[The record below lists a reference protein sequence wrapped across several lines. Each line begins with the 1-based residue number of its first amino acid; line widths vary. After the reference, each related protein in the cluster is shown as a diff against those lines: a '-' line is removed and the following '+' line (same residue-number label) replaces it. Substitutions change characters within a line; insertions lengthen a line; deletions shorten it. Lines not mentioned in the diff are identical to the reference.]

1 VGSNI
6 LSGPT
11 DRISLAMNP
20 TILLLYWIHL
30 IFQILVRPRQELEC
44 WPMAR
49 KWKATSAFR
58 VDDSLISYIL
68 SICKNWLGAQNIS
81 EQFSCFT
88 KKIKVF
94 HSNKFTT
101 SFTSQLA
108 FFWFFRNRNHQIKV
122 SSLATQSNYNSQT
135 QELKYTET
143 RQNKNYDYDFTSSN
157 ANSYEVW
164 TKRRHEIKHKPKL

>member
-1 VGSNI
+1 VLAYGSQVESDVSVLCWWFVDFIYSFNLQKLI
-6 LSGPT
+6 RST
-11 DRISLAMNP
+11 KYIW
-20 TILLLYWIHL
+20 TILVFH
-30 IFQILVRPRQELEC
+30 
-44 WPMAR
+44 
-49 KWKATSAFR
+49 T
-58 VDDSLISYIL
+58 
-68 SICKNWLGAQNIS
+68 
-81 EQFSCFT
+81 
-88 KKIKVF
+88 KIKVF
-94 HSNKFTT
+94 HSNKLTT

-108 FFWFFRNRNHQIKV
+108 FFWFFRNWNHQIKV